1 MRTLLYNCG
10 EVAHLSTGD
19 DEFPLSGSKLLDREG
34 LVHPPGM
41 GILIGDTGKIV
52 KISPMQEL
60 VDEFAPWFPGES
72 EIGDLRV
79 IDVRGKAVIP
89 GFVDSHTHLVWSGDR
104 TNELGMRNSGKSYK
118 DIAQSGGGIMK
129 TVNSTR
135 SAPQKELVD
144 SGLRRLENALI
155 NGTTSMEAKSGYG
168 LDLNSEVKLLEAIS
182 IINRSS
188 PCDISATWL
197 GAHDFPKEMSKG
209 QYVDHLISEQ
219 LPVISELSLANWAD
233 VFCEDGWFTIEQ
245 TEEIVSASKEFGLGS
260 RLHVDEFVDS
270 GGLQL
275 AADLGSVSADHVA
288 CSNEDSRISAAE
300 SGTVQTFLPGTPYVL
315 GKNLDLPLKK
325 CIEEDWPF
333 SLATDFNPNC
343 PIISIPLI
351 GSMATH
357 RMGID
362 PIAVLS
368 AVTRNPASTMF
379 QEDSTIRGTIAEGRI
394 ADLNILW
401 ASSADSWCQTPGSS
415 PISFTM
421 KKGSIVNSNKVY

>member
-1 MRTLLYNCG
+1 MRSLLYNCG

-19 DEFPLSGSKLLDREG
+19 DEFPLSGNKLLDRG
-34 LVHPPGM
+34 SLVHPAGM
-41 GILIGDTGKIV
+41 GIMIDDSSIV
-52 KISPMQEL
+52 KIAPMQEL
-60 VDEFAPWFPGES
+60 VEEFAPWYPAKNMN
-72 EIGDLRV
+72 GDVEV
-79 IDVRGKAVIP
+79 IDVEGGAVVP

-104 TNELGMRNSGKSYK
+104 SNELGMRISGKSYK

-135 SAPQKELVD
+135 SAPQKQLVD
-144 SGLRRLENALI
+144 SGLRRLETAMI
-155 NGTTSMEAKSGYG
+155 NGTTSLEAKSGYG
-168 LDLNSEVKLLEAIS
+168 LDLDSEVKLLESIS
-182 IINRSS
+182 IINRST
-188 PCDISATWL
+188 PCDVRATWL
-197 GAHDFPKEMSKG
+197 GAHDFPKEMSRD
-209 QYVDHLISEQ
+209 QYVEHLISEQ

-233 VFCEDGWFTIEQ
+233 VFCEEGWFTIEQ
-245 TEEIVSASKEFGLGS
+245 TEEIVTAAKEFGIGS

-275 AADLGSVSADHVA
+275 AADVGAVSADHVA

-315 GKNLDLPLKK
+315 SKNLDLPINK

-343 PIISIPLI
+343 PITSIPLI
-351 GSMATH
+351 GSLASH
-357 RMGID
+357 RMGVD
-362 PIAVLS
+362 PIASLV

-379 QEDSTIRGTIAEGRI
+379 QEENEIRGTIAEGRI

-401 ASSADSWCQTPGSS
+401 SASADSWCQTPGTS
-415 PISFTM
+415 PLSCTI
-421 KKGSIVNSNKVY
+421 KNGRIVNSNKVY